1 MHSNDMSELPK
12 HSLSTAGDEF
22 PEEVYGAGVDVMG
35 VEPDMDVV
43 EIDNRL
49 HEPGPARNVVVFE
62 VPHAIQEARSA
73 YSSSGTFNA
82 AVNIYSREHNCTP
95 EQALSDNLGM
105 LLHVEEELLGGIG
118 DVFESYQSISDRYSS
133 IKPEQEPAEWETADS
148 EQSANGATRV
158 DTVADAKQLYVDGE
172 IDILEFEDILEDVIA
187 GGGND

>member
-1 MHSNDMSELPK
+1 MS
-12 HSLSTAGDEF
+12 SIDYSGDGF

-62 VPHAIQEARSA
+62 VPHTIQEARSA

-82 AVNIYSREHNCTP
+82 AVNICSREHNCTP
-95 EQALSDNLGM
+95 EQVLSDNLGM

-118 DVFESYQSISDRYSS
+118 DAFESYHPVSDRYSN
-133 IKPEQEPAEWETADS
+133 IEPEQEPAEWETADS
-148 EQSANGATRV
+148 EQSATGATRV
-158 DTVADAKQLYVDGE
+158 NTVADAKQLYVDGE
-172 IDILEFEDILEDVIA
+172 VDILEFEDILDGVM
-187 GGGND
+187 GDS